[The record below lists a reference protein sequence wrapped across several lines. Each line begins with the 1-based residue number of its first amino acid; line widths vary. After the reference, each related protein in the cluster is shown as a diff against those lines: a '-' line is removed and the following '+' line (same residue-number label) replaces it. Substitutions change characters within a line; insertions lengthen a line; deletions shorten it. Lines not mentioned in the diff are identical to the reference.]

1 MGPKRY
7 DLEVRDI
14 KSGKPLGRILFELD
28 VKQYQTMTV
37 GLREMKLSLN
47 GKEERSLF
55 SQFKVISNNN
65 IPRTSDGT
73 ETLKGTFKKQ
83 KNQTS
88 FKWEYPPDEVDQGPE
103 VNYDVAMETLKN
115 STIQIFMKVDYAY
128 SEIQTEKI
136 LENIQKRNA
145 EGRHNTS
152 IITPS

>member
-1 MGPKRY
+1 M
-7 DLEVRDI
+7 
-14 KSGKPLGRILFELD
+14 
-28 VKQYQTMTV
+28 
-37 GLREMKLSLN
+37 
-47 GKEERSLF
+47 
-55 SQFKVISNNN
+55 
-65 IPRTSDGT
+65 
-73 ETLKGTFKKQ
+73 
-83 KNQTS
+83 
-88 FKWEYPPDEVDQGPE
+88 DQGPE

>member
-1 MGPKRY
+1 LGPKRY

-73 ETLKGTFKKQ
+73 
-83 KNQTS
+83 
-88 FKWEYPPDEVDQGPE
+88 
-103 VNYDVAMETLKN
+103 
-115 STIQIFMKVDYAY
+115 
-128 SEIQTEKI
+128 
-136 LENIQKRNA
+136 
-145 EGRHNTS
+145 
-152 IITPS
+152 